1 MQLSMEGIQI
11 EGIIMVNTM
20 TTMFLNSESISKL
33 EKFSNTGH
41 FHGNRS
47 SFKVFHE
54 FLFSSPSDCYYGLCL
69 NILPLSRTLPTL
81 YSKKEALLEIFQ
93 FLIPI
98 YFSAYNIQMF
108 FNLINLPLQNFRRL
122 NDEIFN
128 TLSK

>member
-54 FLFSSPSDCYYGLCL
+54 FLFSSSSDCYHV
-69 NILPLSRTLPTL
+69 
-81 YSKKEALLEIFQ
+81 
-93 FLIPI
+93 
-98 YFSAYNIQMF
+98 
-108 FNLINLPLQNFRRL
+108 
-122 NDEIFN
+122 
-128 TLSK
+128 

>member
-1 MQLSMEGIQI
+1 
-11 EGIIMVNTM
+11 MVNTM
-20 TTMFLNSESISKL
+20 TTMFLNSKSISKL

-108 FNLINLPLQNFRRL
+108 FNLINLPVQNFRRL